1 MPVAHRRG
9 TEQDPLGSQAF
20 DALAITR
27 SRILPNGSFDGYRR
41 GKSLRERSFVVD
53 GLADDLAATE
63 ALTRRAIALNDDEGG
78 AHQLVISTMQT
89 QYGLVA

>member
-9 TEQDPLGSQAF
+9 TEKDPLGSQAF

-27 SRILPNGSFDGYRR
+27 SRIPPNG
-41 GKSLRERSFVVD
+41 SFVVD

-63 ALTRRAIALNDDEGG
+63 ALTRRAIALNDGEGG
-78 AHQLVISTMQT
+78 AHQLVIGTMQT